1 MWAAAPGHLRRI
13 QWSTRH
19 DRKYLMWTE
28 KYFMLTKKYCAI
40 SAICYL
46 QQSEIFTGWAE
57 LLWPR
62 EVFWLWSER
71 KHSSP
76 VTSVE
81 PERNTLWRFTDDDL
95 TSCGRVQLVP
105 ASSLWCHQLL
115 KGNCRNNYSI
125 IFIFTCRSVEWK
137 DIMTIT
143 LKSLIKARNPIRTN
157 FQTNDKYD
165 VIRDMKLLD

>member
-71 KHSSP
+71 KHCSL

-95 TSCGRVQLVP
+95 TSCGRVQLVRP
-105 ASSLWCHQLL
+105 AACGATSYWRETAEIIIRSYSFSLVGQSRGKLSWPLQ
-115 KGNCRNNYSI
+115 
-125 IFIFTCRSVEWK
+125 
-137 DIMTIT
+137 
-143 LKSLIKARNPIRTN
+143 SLIKARNPIRTN